1 MRKLSLKN
9 ILILMAIAMIVVPSV
24 GCGRCRGLFRR
35 GAPCGTT
42 MAPAALG
49 APVAMSAPVAAAV
62 PVGSDYCCPPCPPCG
77 MCDPCTSG
85 CGECCGP
92 TAGYETGYMAQP
104 NVTVAPQSNGS
115 DYRDPGPTGGN

>member
-9 ILILMAIAMIVVPSV
+9 VLILVAIAAIVAPSV

-42 MAPAALG
+42 MAPAVLG
-49 APVAMSAPVAAAV
+49 APIAMAAPVAPAA
-62 PVGSDYCCPPCPPCG
+62 GCCNPCG
-77 MCDPCTSG
+77 TCNPCISG

-92 TAGYETGYMAQP
+92 MTGYETGYVSPPTA
-104 NVTVAPQSNGS
+104 TVAPPNAGS
-115 DYRDPGPTGGN
+115 EYRDPGPSGGN